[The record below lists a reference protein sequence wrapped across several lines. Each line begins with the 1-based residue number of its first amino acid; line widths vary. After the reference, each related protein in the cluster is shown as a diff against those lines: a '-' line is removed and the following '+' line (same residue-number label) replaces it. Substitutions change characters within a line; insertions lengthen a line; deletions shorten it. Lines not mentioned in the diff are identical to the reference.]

1 VPRRNDLDHKHS
13 RAIAKAIA
21 EKLREALKPEPDQPE
36 RLKAQI
42 ERPRKLEERAP
53 SIFPGAEHR
62 KKPRR

>member
-42 ERPRKLEERAP
+42 ERLRKLEQRAP
-53 SIFPGAEHR
+53 
-62 KKPRR
+62 